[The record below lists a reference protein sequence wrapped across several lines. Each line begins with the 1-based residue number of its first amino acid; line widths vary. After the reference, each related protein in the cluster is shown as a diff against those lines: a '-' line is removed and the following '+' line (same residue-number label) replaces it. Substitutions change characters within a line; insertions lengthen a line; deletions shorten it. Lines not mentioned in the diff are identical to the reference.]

1 MVSRRCA
8 LLLSLLLVACGEE
21 DPCPYGSLLD
31 SPAGLTL
38 TAAEHPTGWG
48 QAECVSCHVMET
60 LHRSGCSPDIDPVE
74 LQDEV
79 AARGLEGCVDC
90 HGNNGVSE

>member
-1 MVSRRCA
+1 
-8 LLLSLLLVACGEE
+8 
-21 DPCPYGSLLD
+21 
-31 SPAGLTL
+31 
-38 TAAEHPTGWG
+38 
-48 QAECVSCHVMET
+48 MET